1 METLSLNK
9 LMEILSQF
17 HDKEAYENFK
27 SITLPLIKWATMQRN
42 AFAHVIINV

>member
-17 HDKEAYENFK
+17 HDKEA
-27 SITLPLIKWATMQRN
+27 LILVPELQVNPIAPD
-42 AFAHVIINV
+42 